1 LTLVISM
8 TLAGIELAYLIKE
21 IGKKTEGCYVSNI
34 YGINRNSLLF
44 KMRHPDK
51 PDTMLMISSIGIWT
65 TNKKIDPI
73 EPNKLL
79 RRLRSDLLRSKIEKI
94 EQIGTERI
102 AYLTFSNYDNKFVLI
117 VEFFGEGNMLL
128 CNYNRKILAL
138 MHSIDV
144 RHRQLRVGLEYK
156 PPPQDGIDVMDL
168 KDDEF
173 KKILSTSTSIGKIIG
188 RSLGLPKKYVEEIIR
203 LSGIDRVTPSNE
215 LSEDEIDGLF
225 HVINTTVSSVV
236 DGKHDPTIISDPEE
250 SDVFPIR
257 FSDDNMKARE
267 VTSFNDG
274 LDIIFTEEILQKG
287 KSLYSKEAE
296 KRISE
301 LQNRLEEQKNAIT
314 IVQEKSKRIADV
326 ANLLFSMQTE
336 GKTSVSEHTV
346 IEALK
351 KYDAE
356 LIREKGVQILKIS
369 DAKVKIELDAPLPS
383 IASTLFNE
391 SKKQKGAIG
400 SIEKLIKKTEDLLEK
415 TIEKGEIAKGSVSF
429 SDVRKKSWYERYRWF
444 FTSDGMLAVGGRDS
458 SSNSAL
464 VRKHMESDDK
474 IFHAEINGS
483 PFFILKDRS
492 EDLMAL
498 SLEETAQAT
507 VCFSRAWQVSGH
519 GLSSFWVKPDQIKK
533 AAPTGQSMGK
543 GSFMIYGTR
552 NFIKVP
558 SLKLAVGILKQD
570 ENFLLISGP
579 VDPIKKNC
587 LCYVIIEPG
596 GSTISD
602 VAKKIRAEFNKYSDK
617 FQKLFVVDDYVR
629 ALPTGSSKITSTGT
643 QKSI

>member
-1 LTLVISM
+1 M

-21 IGKKTEGCYVSNI
+21 IGEKTQGCYVSNI

-51 PDTMLMISSIGIWT
+51 PDTMLMISSIGLWT
-65 TNKKIDPI
+65 TSKKIDPI

-94 EQIGTERI
+94 EQVGTERI
-102 AYLTFSNYDNKFVLI
+102 AYLTFSNFDNRFVLI
-117 VEFFGEGNMLL
+117 IEFFGEGNILL
-128 CNYNRKILAL
+128 CNYNKKILAL

-156 PPPQDGIDVMDL
+156 PPPQDGIDIIDL
-168 KDDEF
+168 EKKEF
-173 KKILSTSTSIGKIIG
+173 KEALLTSTSIGKIIG

-203 LSGIDRVTPSNE
+203 LSSIDRAKPSNE
-215 LSEDEIDGLF
+215 ISEEEFEALF
-225 HVINTTVSSVV
+225 DVIKTTVSSVIN
-236 DGKHDPTIISDPEE
+236 GTHDPTIITDGEE

-257 FSDDNMKARE
+257 FSDDNTNARE
-267 VTSFNDG
+267 VSSFNEG
-274 LDIIFTEEILQKG
+274 LDIIFTEQILQKG

-301 LQNRLEEQKNAIT
+301 LQNRLEEQKNAIRV
-314 IVQEKSKRIADV
+314 VQEKSKNIADV
-326 ANLLFSMQTE
+326 ANLLFSLQSE
-336 GKTSVSEHTV
+336 GKSKLSDPKV
-346 IEALK
+346 IEVMRNQ
-351 KYDAE
+351 DAE
-356 LIREKGVQILKIS
+356 LIKEKGISMVKIN
-369 DAKVKIELDAPLPS
+369 DAKVRIEPDAPLPS
-383 IASTLFNE
+383 IASVLFDE
-391 SKKQKGAIG
+391 SKKQKGAIN
-400 SIEKLIKKTEDLLEK
+400 SIEKLIKKTEDQLEK
-415 TIEKGEIAKGSVSF
+415 TIAKGEIAKGAVGF
-429 SDVRKKSWYERYRWF
+429 SDIRKKSWFERYRWF
-444 FTSDGMLAVGGRDS
+444 FTSDGMLAVGGRDG

-464 VRKHMESDDK
+464 VRKHMENDDK

-492 EDLMAL
+492 ETLMPL

-552 NFIKVP
+552 NFIKVA
-558 SLKLAVGILKQD
+558 SLKLAVGILKED
-570 ENFLLISGP
+570 ENFLLVSGP
-579 VDPIKKNC
+579 VEPIKKNC

-596 GSTISD
+596 GSPISD
-602 VAKKIRAEFNKYSDK
+602 VAKKIRAEFNKSDDK

-643 QKSI
+643 QKLI

>member
-1 LTLVISM
+1 M

-21 IGKKTEGCYVSNI
+21 IGEKTQGCYVSNI

-51 PDTMLMISSIGIWT
+51 PDTMLMISSIGLWT
-65 TNKKIDPI
+65 TSKKIDPI

-94 EQIGTERI
+94 EQVGTERI
-102 AYLTFSNYDNKFVLI
+102 AYLTFSNFDNRFVLI
-117 VEFFGEGNMLL
+117 IEFFGEGNILL
-128 CNYNRKILAL
+128 CNYNKKILAL

-156 PPPQDGIDVMDL
+156 PPPQDGIDIIDL
-168 KDDEF
+168 EKKKF
-173 KKILSTSTSIGKIIG
+173 KEALLTSTSIGKIIG

-203 LSGIDRVTPSNE
+203 LASIDRAKPSNE
-215 LSEDEIDGLF
+215 ISEEEFEALF
-225 HVINTTVSSVV
+225 DVIKTTISSVINGT
-236 DGKHDPTIISDPEE
+236 HDPTIITDGEE

-257 FSDDNMKARE
+257 FSDDNTKARE
-267 VTSFNDG
+267 VSSFNEG
-274 LDIIFTEEILQKG
+274 LDIIFTEQILQKG

-301 LQNRLEEQKNAIT
+301 LQNRLEEQKNAIR
-314 IVQEKSKRIADV
+314 IVQEKSKNIADV
-326 ANLLFSMQTE
+326 ANLLFSLQSE
-336 GKTSVSEHTV
+336 GKSKLSDPKV
-346 IEALK
+346 IEVMK
-351 KYDAE
+351 NQDAE
-356 LIREKGVQILKIS
+356 LIKEKGISMVKIN
-369 DAKVKIELDAPLPS
+369 DAKVRIEPDAPFPS
-383 IASTLFNE
+383 IASVLFDE
-391 SKKQKGAIG
+391 SKKQKGAIN
-400 SIEKLIKKTEDLLEK
+400 SIEKLIKKTEDQLEK
-415 TIEKGEIAKGSVSF
+415 TIAKGEIAKGAVGF
-429 SDVRKKSWYERYRWF
+429 SDIRKKSWYERYRWF
-444 FTSDGMLAVGGRDS
+444 FTSDGMLAVGGRDG

-464 VRKHMESDDK
+464 VRKHMENDDK

-492 EDLMAL
+492 ETLMPL

-552 NFIKVP
+552 NFIKVA
-558 SLKLAVGILKQD
+558 SLKLAVGILKED
-570 ENFLLISGP
+570 ENFLLVSGP
-579 VDPIKKNC
+579 VEPIKKNC

-596 GSTISD
+596 GSPISD
-602 VAKKIRAEFNKYSDK
+602 VAKKIRAEFNKSDDK

-643 QKSI
+643 QKLI

>member
-1 LTLVISM
+1 M

-21 IGKKTEGCYVSNI
+21 IGEKTQGCYVSNI

-51 PDTMLMISSIGIWT
+51 PDTMLMISSIGLWT
-65 TNKKIDPI
+65 TSKKIDPI

-94 EQIGTERI
+94 EQVGTERI
-102 AYLTFSNYDNKFVLI
+102 AYLTFSNFDNRFVLI
-117 VEFFGEGNMLL
+117 VEFFGEGNILL
-128 CNYNRKILAL
+128 CNYNKKILAL

-156 PPPQDGIDVMDL
+156 PPPQDGIDIVDL
-168 KDDEF
+168 EKKEF
-173 KKILSTSTSIGKIIG
+173 KEALLTSTSIGKIIG

-203 LSGIDRVTPSNE
+203 LSSIDRAKPSNE
-215 LSEDEIDGLF
+215 ISEEEFEALF
-225 HVINTTVSSVV
+225 DVIKTTISSVINGT
-236 DGKHDPTIISDPEE
+236 HDPTIITDGEE

-257 FSDDNMKARE
+257 FSDDNTKARE
-267 VTSFNDG
+267 VSSFNEG
-274 LDIIFTEEILQKG
+274 LDIIFTEQILQKG

-301 LQNRLEEQKNAIT
+301 LQNRLEEQKNAIR
-314 IVQEKSKRIADV
+314 IVQEKSKNIADV
-326 ANLLFSMQTE
+326 ANLLFSLQSE
-336 GKTSVSEHTV
+336 GKSKLSDPKV
-346 IEALK
+346 IEVMRNQ
-351 KYDAE
+351 DAE
-356 LIREKGVQILKIS
+356 LIKEKGISMVKIN
-369 DAKVKIELDAPLPS
+369 DAKVRIEPDAPLPS
-383 IASTLFNE
+383 IASVLFDE
-391 SKKQKGAIG
+391 SKKQKGAIN
-400 SIEKLIKKTEDLLEK
+400 SIEKLIKKTEEQLEK
-415 TIEKGEIAKGSVSF
+415 TIAKGEIAKGAVGF
-429 SDVRKKSWYERYRWF
+429 SDIRKKSWYERYRWF
-444 FTSDGMLAVGGRDS
+444 FTSDGMLAVGGRDG

-464 VRKHMESDDK
+464 VRKHIENDDK

-492 EDLMAL
+492 EALMPL

-552 NFIKVP
+552 NFIKVA
-558 SLKLAVGILKQD
+558 SLKLAVGILKED
-570 ENFLLISGP
+570 ENFLLVSGP
-579 VDPIKKNC
+579 VEPIKKKC

-596 GSTISD
+596 GSPISD
-602 VAKKIRAEFNKYSDK
+602 VAKKIRAEFNKSDDE

-643 QKSI
+643 QKLI

>member
-1 LTLVISM
+1 M

-21 IGKKTEGCYVSNI
+21 IGEKTKDCYVSNI

-51 PDTMLMISSIGIWT
+51 PDIMLMISSIGLWT
-65 TNKKIDPI
+65 TSKKIDPI

-102 AYLTFSNYDNKFVLI
+102 AYLTFSNFDNRFVLI
-117 VEFFGEGNMLL
+117 IEFFGEGNILL
-128 CNYNRKILAL
+128 CNYNKKILAL

-144 RHRQLRVGLEYK
+144 RHRQLRVGIEYK
-156 PPPQDGIDVMDL
+156 PPPQDGIDIVDL
-168 KDDEF
+168 KKKEF
-173 KKILSTSTSIGKIIG
+173 KEVLLTSTSIGKIIG
-188 RSLGLPKKYVEEIIR
+188 RSLGLPKKYVEEVIR
-203 LSGIDRVTPSNE
+203 LSSIDRTKPSNE
-215 LSEDEIDGLF
+215 VSEEEFESLF
-225 HVINTTVSSVV
+225 NVVKTTISSVIN
-236 DGKHDPTIISDPEE
+236 GKHDPTIITDGEG

-257 FSDDNMKARE
+257 FSDDNTGARE
-267 VTSFNDG
+267 VSSFNEG
-274 LDIIFTEEILQKG
+274 LDIIFTEQILQKG

-314 IVQEKSKRIADV
+314 IVQTKSKNIADV
-326 ANLLFSMQTE
+326 ANLLFSMQSE
-336 GKTSVSEHTV
+336 GKSKLNDPKV
-346 IEALK
+346 IQVLK
-351 KYDAE
+351 NQNAE
-356 LIREKGVQILKIS
+356 LIKEKGISMVKIN
-369 DAKVKIELDAPLPS
+369 DAKVRIEADAPLPS
-383 IASTLFNE
+383 IASALFDE
-391 SKKQKGAIG
+391 SKKQKGAIN
-400 SIEKLIKKTEDLLEK
+400 SIEKLIKKTEDQLEK
-415 TIEKGEIAKGSVSF
+415 TIEKGEIARGSVGF
-429 SDVRKKSWYERYRWF
+429 SEIRKKSWYERYRWF
-444 FTSDGMLAVGGRDS
+444 FTSDGILAVGGRDA
-458 SSNSAL
+458 SSNSVL
-464 VRKHMESDDK
+464 VRKHMENDDK

-492 EDLMAL
+492 GGLMPL

-558 SLKLAVGILKQD
+558 SLKLAVGILQEAD
-570 ENFLLISGP
+570 DFLLVCGP
-579 VDPIKKNC
+579 PGPIKKKC
-587 LCYVIIEPG
+587 ICYSVIEPG

-602 VAKKIRAEFNKYSDK
+602 IAKKMRAEFNNTNDK
-617 FQKLFVVDDYVR
+617 FQKLFTIDDYVR
-629 ALPTGSSKITSTGT
+629 VLPTGTSKVIE
-643 QKSI
+643 KN

>member
-1 LTLVISM
+1 M

-21 IGKKTEGCYVSNI
+21 IGEKTQGCYVSNI

-51 PDTMLMISSIGIWT
+51 PDTMLMISSIGLWT
-65 TNKKIDPI
+65 TSKKIDPI

-94 EQIGTERI
+94 EQVGTERI
-102 AYLTFSNYDNKFVLI
+102 AYLTFSNFDNRFVLI
-117 VEFFGEGNMLL
+117 IEFFGEGNILL
-128 CNYNRKILAL
+128 CNYNKKILAL

-156 PPPQDGIDVMDL
+156 PPPQDGIDIIDL
-168 KDDEF
+168 EKKEF
-173 KKILSTSTSIGKIIG
+173 KEALLTSTSIGKIIG

-203 LSGIDRVTPSNE
+203 LASIDRTKPSNE
-215 LSEDEIDGLF
+215 ISEEEFEALF
-225 HVINTTVSSVV
+225 DVIKTTVSSVIN
-236 DGKHDPTIISDPEE
+236 GTHDPTIITDGEE

-257 FSDDNMKARE
+257 FSDDNTKARE
-267 VTSFNDG
+267 VSSFNEG
-274 LDIIFTEEILQKG
+274 LDIIFTEQILQKG

-301 LQNRLEEQKNAIT
+301 LQNRLEEQKNAIR
-314 IVQEKSKRIADV
+314 IVQEKSKNIADV
-326 ANLLFSMQTE
+326 ANLLFSLQSE
-336 GKTSVSEHTV
+336 GKSKLSDPKV
-346 IEALK
+346 IEVMK
-351 KYDAE
+351 NQDAE
-356 LIREKGVQILKIS
+356 LIKEKGISMVKIN
-369 DAKVKIELDAPLPS
+369 DAKVRIEPDAPLPS
-383 IASTLFNE
+383 IASVLFDE
-391 SKKQKGAIG
+391 SKKQKGAIN
-400 SIEKLIKKTEDLLEK
+400 SIEKLIKKTEDQLEK
-415 TIEKGEIAKGSVSF
+415 TIAKGEIAKGAVGF
-429 SDVRKKSWYERYRWF
+429 SDIRKKSWYERYRWF
-444 FTSDGMLAVGGRDS
+444 FTSDGMLAVGGRDG

-464 VRKHMESDDK
+464 VRKHMENDDK

-492 EDLMAL
+492 ETLMPL

-552 NFIKVP
+552 NFIKVA
-558 SLKLAVGILKQD
+558 SLKLAVGILKED
-570 ENFLLISGP
+570 ENFLLVSGP
-579 VDPIKKNC
+579 VEPIKKNC

-596 GSTISD
+596 GSPISD
-602 VAKKIRAEFNKYSDK
+602 VAKKIRAEFNKSDDK

-643 QKSI
+643 QKLI

>member
-1 LTLVISM
+1 M

-21 IGKKTEGCYVSNI
+21 IGEKTQGCYVSNI

-51 PDTMLMISSIGIWT
+51 PDTMLMISSIGLWT
-65 TNKKIDPI
+65 TSKKIDPI

-94 EQIGTERI
+94 EQVGTERI
-102 AYLTFSNYDNKFVLI
+102 AYLTFSNFDNRFVLI
-117 VEFFGEGNMLL
+117 IEFFGEGNILL
-128 CNYNRKILAL
+128 CNYNKKILAL

-156 PPPQDGIDVMDL
+156 PPPQDGIDIIDL
-168 KDDEF
+168 EKKEF
-173 KKILSTSTSIGKIIG
+173 KEALLTSTSIGKIIG

-203 LSGIDRVTPSNE
+203 LSSIDRAKPSNE
-215 LSEDEIDGLF
+215 ISEEEFEALF
-225 HVINTTVSSVV
+225 DVIKTTISSVINGT
-236 DGKHDPTIISDPEE
+236 HDPTIITDGEK

-257 FSDDNMKARE
+257 FSDDNTKARE
-267 VTSFNDG
+267 VSSFNEG
-274 LDIIFTEEILQKG
+274 LDIIFTEQILQKG

-301 LQNRLEEQKNAIT
+301 LQNRLEEQKNAIR
-314 IVQEKSKRIADV
+314 IVQEKSKNIADV
-326 ANLLFSMQTE
+326 ANLLFSLQSE
-336 GKTSVSEHTV
+336 GKSKLSDPKV
-346 IEALK
+346 IEVMK
-351 KYDAE
+351 NQDAE
-356 LIREKGVQILKIS
+356 LIKEKGISMVKIN
-369 DAKVKIELDAPLPS
+369 DAKVRIEPDAPLPS
-383 IASTLFNE
+383 IASVLFDE
-391 SKKQKGAIG
+391 SKKQKGAIN
-400 SIEKLIKKTEDLLEK
+400 SIEKLIKKTEDQLEK
-415 TIEKGEIAKGSVSF
+415 TIAKGEIAKGAVGF
-429 SDVRKKSWYERYRWF
+429 SDIRKKSWYERYRWF
-444 FTSDGMLAVGGRDS
+444 FTSDGMLAVGGRDG

-464 VRKHMESDDK
+464 VRKHMENDDK

-492 EDLMAL
+492 ETLMPL

-519 GLSSFWVKPDQIKK
+519 GLSSFWVNPDQIKK

-552 NFIKVP
+552 NFIKVA
-558 SLKLAVGILKQD
+558 SLKLAVGILKED
-570 ENFLLISGP
+570 ENFLLVSGP
-579 VDPIKKNC
+579 VEPIKKNC

-596 GSTISD
+596 GSPISD
-602 VAKKIRAEFNKYSDK
+602 VAKKIRAEFNKSDDK

-643 QKSI
+643 QKLI